1 MEADSAREALTLLNS
16 IAPQVHTLPSSQ
28 QMRFHLLQA
37 KAQNKAFVEFTT
49 DSIMKTVV
57 AYYDRH
63 GSHNDRLLAHYLL
76 GCVYRDLGEAP
87 RALEYYQDAIEQAD
101 TTEKDCDYKTLCC
114 VYSQMADLYHRQLLF
129 SQNIESL
136 NTAYTLSIRVGDTL
150 NAIRIKSHLAS
161 AYILRNQLDSAE
173 LVLQSVKQQFDHPPY
188 HNEVTLTTSNLI
200 YLYVR
205 QPQYLSKAKA
215 LMDDFE
221 GLNWNSTLRSRQYYS
236 YKGRYYEQKG
246 ELDSAEYYFRKVL
259 QPNMSYKAKDPAYRG
274 LLNVY
279 TKRNQ
284 ADSIAKYAFLYCEAN
299 DSSIAIKDR
308 ELTAKMAAQYNYDR
322 AQRVAEQQ
330 KAKAKRLHRIVWM
343 FIGLAAFLICS
354 IVAVWHFYN
363 KRQRTF
369 YETLEAYHQKV
380 NQLHLL
386 ENAHKKVIELVCE
399 DLKISQGESDR
410 YRKKYEETQLKINE
424 INALHDQNILLMKE
438 EISSMKSRIEELQ
451 RKLGIAGSHHKT
463 EDFMNS
469 EIVRWI
475 SYQVKHQKFEM
486 SEYDKTILQKEF
498 AKSYPTLIDDLHTA
512 GIKEN
517 GIIVCILLT
526 LKLREKD
533 ISNLLHLSDT
543 GVSNLKS
550 EINLALFNVKSSRSL
565 YKNLESRYGLF
576 L

>member
-1 MEADSAREALTLLNS
+1 MLSAELGLRRVSSHYSMLINDTINAIYDEVQAASALILLN
-16 IAPQVHTLPSSQ
+16 
-28 QMRFHLLQA
+28 
-37 KAQNKAFVEFTT
+37 
-49 DSIMKTVV
+49 
-57 AYYDRH
+57 RH
-63 GSHNDRLLAHYLL
+63 
-76 GCVYRDLGEAP
+76 
-87 RALEYYQDAIEQAD
+87 
-101 TTEKDCDYKTLCC
+101 
-114 VYSQMADLYHRQLLF
+114 
-129 SQNIESL
+129 
-136 NTAYTLSIRVGDTL
+136 
-150 NAIRIKSHLAS
+150 
-161 AYILRNQLDSAE
+161 DSAE
-173 LVLQSVKQQFDHPPY
+173 QSLLWARKMYLAHGEKKEWALACPS
-188 HNEVTLTTSNLI
+188 LL
-200 YLYVR
+200 YLYLR
-205 QPQYLSKAKA
+205 NPNKLAEAKA
-215 LMDDFE
+215 LIDFYE
-221 GLNWNSTLRSRQYYS
+221 QETGFFNNNGEPSIEERKFNRF
-236 YKGRYYEQKG
+236 KAKYYELVGKS
-246 ELDSAEYYFRKVL
+246 DSAEHFYREMYFKDMAYTR
-259 QPNMSYKAKDPAYRG
+259 KDPMYRG
-274 LLNVY
+274 LLNIY
-279 TKRNQ
+279 NQRQQ

-410 YRKKYEETQLKINE
+410 YRKKFEHAQQKIAE
-424 INALHDQNILLMKE
+424 VNALHEQNILLMNE

-486 SEYDKTILQKEF
+486 SEYDKTTLQKEF

-576 L
+576 F